1 MVETEPF
8 GYRSRYVADLKSSMN
23 SQTQTIELLKLL
35 GGDTAEAVLA
45 HLDAAQADQLRAGLR
60 GESAVEVDQD
70 DQRELLDQF
79 GRFMDFAVLAGSID
93 AEDAGLFQPAL
104 HKGTESSRSSRSTRR
119 FRRDSAE
126 AEEEVSADGSPS
138 QGGSSGK
145 SSSGKR
151 RGTAESFDDEGEED
165 DADED
170 ESAVKTPVK
179 LTGDALHDLT
189 SLSIYQVAGAL
200 DTEQP
205 RTVAILL
212 SEFSYQ
218 LTADVLSLLRPEHQA
233 AVVVELTRE
242 MKAPQVLVDRIA
254 RATLQRGLT
263 LPTDEPDRRDRLDRL
278 SDVLRAVPKKL
289 RRNMMTGI
297 EDEDQEMS
305 QELLKKLYRFEDLMS
320 LDSRIIQQ
328 VLGEVDGTTLTTA
341 MFQAPTEVVDTILGN
356 LSKRA
361 RQSIE
366 EELAFQSHVPE
377 SRVEAAR
384 DGVTEVIARLDQES
398 E

>member
-1 MVETEPF
+1 
-8 GYRSRYVADLKSSMN
+8 MN

-35 GGDTAEAVLA
+35 GDDTAEAVLA
-45 HLDAAQADQLRAGLR
+45 HLDPAQASTLRAGLAEDR
-60 GESAVEVDQD
+60 SAEVDQD
-70 DQRELLDQF
+70 DQRELLSQF
-79 GRFMDFAVLAGSID
+79 ERFMEFAVLAGG
-93 AEDAGLFQPAL
+93 EDGISLGPAL
-104 HKGTESSRSSRSTRR
+104 HA
-119 FRRDSAE
+119 DSA
-126 AEEEVSADGSPS
+126 ASFPAMPPADAA
-138 QGGSSGK
+138 
-145 SSSGKR
+145 
-151 RGTAESFDDEGEED
+151 GTAAIDRPAAPGDQADSDGKNGEEPTD
-165 DADED
+165 VAM
-170 ESAVKTPVK
+170 K
-179 LTGDALHDLT
+179 LTGDPLQDLNAL
-189 SLSIYQVAGAL
+189 SVYQVAAAL

-218 LTADVLSLLRPEHQA
+218 LTADVLSLLQPEHQA

-242 MKAPQVLVDRIA
+242 LEAPRVLVDRIA
-254 RATLQRGLT
+254 RATFQRGLT
-263 LPTDEPDRRDRLDRL
+263 LPADEPDRRDRLDRL

-297 EDEDQEMS
+297 EEEDQDMS
-305 QELLKKLYRFEDLMS
+305 QALLKKLYRFEDLVS
-320 LDSRIIQQ
+320 LDSRVVQQ

-366 EELAFQSHVPE
+366 EELAFQSHVPD
-377 SRVEAAR
+377 SRVDAAR
-384 DGVTEVIARLDQES
+384 DSVTEVIARLDQEN

>member
-1 MVETEPF
+1 MESDA
-8 GYRSRYVADLKSSMN
+8 RSLVLPDAAASDIQPRYVSDLSLSMN

-45 HLDAAQADQLRAGLR
+45 HLDSALAAELRAGLKR
-60 GESAVEVDQD
+60 DETEDLDQN
-70 DQRELLDQF
+70 DQRDLLDQF
-79 GRFMDFAVLAGSID
+79 GRFMDFAVQGEGAEMMANGPALYADPDARTAEQSLPDSAQDNQAGEDDLSGNID
-93 AEDAGLFQPAL
+93 APD
-104 HKGTESSRSSRSTRR
+104 
-119 FRRDSAE
+119 
-126 AEEEVSADGSPS
+126 
-138 QGGSSGK
+138 
-145 SSSGKR
+145 
-151 RGTAESFDDEGEED
+151 TASL
-165 DADED
+165 
-170 ESAVKTPVK
+170 K
-179 LTGDALHDLT
+179 LTGDPLQDL
-189 SLSIYQVAGAL
+189 SALSIYQVAGAL

-212 SEFSYQ
+212 SELSYQ
-218 LTADVLSLLRPEHQA
+218 LTADVLSLLRPEQQA
-233 AVVVELTRE
+233 DVVVELTRE
-242 MKAPQVLVDRIA
+242 MEAPRVLVDRIA
-254 RATLQRGLT
+254 RATFQRGMT
-263 LPTDEPDRRDRLDRL
+263 LPADEPDRRDRLDRL

-297 EDEDQEMS
+297 EEEDQSMS
-305 QELLKKLYRFEDLMS
+305 QALLKKLYRFDDLAS
-320 LDSRIIQQ
+320 LDSRVVQQ

-341 MFQAPTEVVDTILGN
+341 MFQAPTEVIDIILGN

-384 DGVTEVIARLDQES
+384 DGVAEIIARLDQEN

>member
-1 MVETEPF
+1 
-8 GYRSRYVADLKSSMN
+8 MN

-45 HLDAAQADQLRAGLR
+45 HLDVAQADALRAGLR

-93 AEDAGLFQPAL
+93 AEDAGLFRPAL
-104 HKGTESSRSSRSTRR
+104 HTESDSSTSSRSGRR

-126 AEEEVSADGSPS
+126 PEESTDGSFDEDNLEEEEA
-138 QGGSSGK
+138 
-145 SSSGKR
+145 
-151 RGTAESFDDEGEED
+151 AEK
-165 DADED
+165 A
-170 ESAVKTPVK
+170 PVK
-179 LTGDALHDLT
+179 LTGDALQDLT

-242 MKAPQVLVDRIA
+242 MEAPQVLVDRIA

-297 EDEDQEMS
+297 EEEDQAMS
-305 QELLKKLYRFEDLMS
+305 QALLKKLYRFEDLMS

-341 MFQAPTEVVDTILGN
+341 MFQAPTEVVDTIFGN

-361 RQSIE
+361 RLSIE

-384 DGVTEVIARLDQES
+384 DEVTEVIARLDQES

>member
-1 MVETEPF
+1 MVGTEPF

-45 HLDAAQADQLRAGLR
+45 HLDDAQAERLRAGLR
-60 GESAVEVDQD
+60 AETTVEVDQD
-70 DQRELLDQF
+70 DQRDLLDQF

-93 AEDAGLFQPAL
+93 AEDASLFQPVL
-104 HKGTESSRSSRSTRR
+104 H
-119 FRRDSAE
+119 
-126 AEEEVSADGSPS
+126 
-138 QGGSSGK
+138 
-145 SSSGKR
+145 
-151 RGTAESFDDEGEED
+151 RGTGESFDDDGEED
-165 DADED
+165 DVDEE
-170 ESAVKTPVK
+170 ESVVKAPVK

-212 SEFSYQ
+212 SQFSYQ

-242 MKAPQVLVDRIA
+242 MEAPQVLVDRIA

-297 EDEDQEMS
+297 EEEDQNMS

-361 RQSIE
+361 RLSIE
-366 EELAFQSHVPE
+366 EEMAFQSHVPE